1 MPIRVKH
8 FGYLVLLL
16 LLGVNLLI
24 TGLLVFSAYSPYVQP
39 VEHPVRSCFGLAFPI
54 FLILNGL
61 FLLFWLIIRQ
71 YKAALL
77 PVLGFVVCYGPL
89 LTYMPINRHTSNV
102 SEKSIKLLSY
112 NIMGFNNDVKTEE
125 GNPILN
131 YLKNS
136 EADILC
142 LQEYRTLTS
151 SKKLTQKDI
160 DQALKDYPYH
170 NIQLAGEAKGNLNQL
185 ACYSKYPIL
194 SARWVDYDS
203 QSNGS
208 VAYELLVEGDTL
220 LLINN
225 HLESNKLTK
234 ADKDVYTDMLES
246 PEKGKV
252 KSGLRLLVGKLAEA
266 SALRAPQADSVACLV
281 KRSRHKDVVVCGDF
295 NDSPLSY
302 AHHAVARH
310 LDDAF
315 RQSGCGFG
323 ISYNQNRF
331 YFRIDH
337 IFVSKNLKTYN
348 CTVDRSIKDSDHYP
362 VWCYI
367 GRRAD

>member
-102 SEKSIKLLSY
+102 PEKSIKLLSY

-136 EADILC
+136 GADILC

-151 SKKLTQKDI
+151 PKKLTQKDV

-194 SARWVDYDS
+194 SARRVDYDS

-281 KRSRHKDVVVCGDF
+281 ERSRHKNVVVCGDF

-337 IFVSKNLKTYN
+337 IFVSKSLKTYN